1 VRSRM
6 QGADGLPVT
15 LTVTA
20 GNYRPPA
27 GCFSQAHGTVA
38 DSGWHVLR
46 VSANISAAGR
56 ADYELS
62 VTYFGT
68 GRL

>member
-1 VRSRM
+1 MMAADVRFAIVGRS
-6 QGADGLPVT
+6 GLPLVT
-15 LTVTA
+15 GV
-20 GNYRPPA
+20 NE
-27 GCFSQAHGTVA
+27 AHGTVA
-38 DSGWHVLR
+38 NSGWHVLR
-46 VSANISAAGR
+46 VTANASAAGR